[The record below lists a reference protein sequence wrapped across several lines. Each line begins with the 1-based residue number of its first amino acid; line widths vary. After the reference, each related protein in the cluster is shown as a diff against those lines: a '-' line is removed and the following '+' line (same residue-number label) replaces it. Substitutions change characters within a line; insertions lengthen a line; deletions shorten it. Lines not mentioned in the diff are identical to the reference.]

1 MASNEI
7 PKKREQLFAAA
18 QDVADGLKAYE
29 TRLGIKQTT
38 EEQIRMAL
46 AAAVSANTKFNLLTA
61 AHVSST
67 AALKASARNARAF
80 LLAAKGV
87 LQNSLGRRWSS
98 AWLPAGFTGSTLQV
112 PTDVAEQQTLLES
125 LRKYFETNPDREV
138 AALKVTASEAG
149 AHLEALKNARA
160 AVVAGNSAVNAAK
173 EERKQTEQELRL
185 RFRALIVE
193 LGLVLNDDDP
203 TWYAFGLSRPSDPKT
218 PAIPKDVSVTAG
230 LPGTI
235 FVSWAAA
242 PRADRYKIY
251 KKEEGDADFQAAA
264 TTVVREALLTDLKGG
279 RSVEIQVSAINIAGE
294 SLPSVP
300 VEIVVPPESAP
311 TVQG

>member
-1 MASNEI
+1 
-7 PKKREQLFAAA
+7 
-18 QDVADGLKAYE
+18 
-29 TRLGIKQTT
+29 
-38 EEQIRMAL
+38 
-46 AAAVSANTKFNLLTA
+46 
-61 AHVSST
+61 
-67 AALKASARNARAF
+67 
-80 LLAAKGV
+80 
-87 LQNSLGRRWSS
+87 
-98 AWLPAGFTGSTLQV
+98 
-112 PTDVAEQQTLLES
+112 

-264 TTVVREALLTDLKGG
+264 TTVVREAWLTDLKGG

-300 VEIVVPPESAP
+300 VEIIVPPESAP